1 MRILVGFVFAFLAGL
16 VHAQAFPNKPL
27 KFIVPYPPGGGTD
40 ILGRALG
47 QLIGESVGQL
57 VIIENRPGANG
68 AVGSDVVA
76 KSPADGYTV
85 GFAGSSTHVL
95 NPLLYKLNYDPVTD
109 FTPIT
114 TVATTAFV
122 IIVKPDSELKS
133 LGNLLGATRQPGK
146 LSYGSFGN
154 ASAGHLAAE
163 MFKYTAK
170 VDMVHVPY
178 KGSAPGQM
186 DVMGGVIPLMFSDMS
201 AMPHVKSGKLRALA
215 VTGGKRLASYPEIPT
230 VAESGV
236 PGYDVQGWFA
246 VYGPAG
252 LPRPVLDRL
261 NAEFVK
267 ALSGANCARAG
278 GPRLKPAT
286 TTPEGL
292 AALMRRTARKGQADR
307 RSEDQGGMS
316 SGDKADLIAELGKL
330 GARDPE
336 SARLMG
342 MIVALAG
349 EVFVLKAQLERLT
362 RALEAGGA
370 VDAKR
375 LAAAAAQE
383 GMTKW
388 LESEEAAFSRSLTA
402 PYLEPDQSIN
412 STSWMRSK

>member
-1 MRILVGFVFAFLAGL
+1 MKVLIGIVFALVTGL
-16 VHAQAFPNKPL
+16 IHAQAFPNKPL
-27 KFIVPYPPGGGTD
+27 RFIVPYPPGGGTD

-47 QLIGESVGQL
+47 QIIGESVGQP
-57 VIIENRPGANG
+57 VIVENRPGANG
-68 AVGSDVVA
+68 AVGSDIVA
-76 KSPADGYTV
+76 KSAADGYTV

-133 LGNLLGATRQPGK
+133 LGNLLAQARANPGK

-215 VTGGKRLASYPEIPT
+215 VTGPKRLAAYPDIPT
-230 VAESGV
+230 VAEAGV
-236 PGYDVQGWFA
+236 PGYDAQGWFA
-246 VYGPAG
+246 VYAPAG
-252 LPRPVLDRL
+252 VPRPVLDRL

-267 ALSGANCARAG
+267 ALANPGLRE
-278 GPRLKPAT
+278 RLTGLGLEPST

-292 AALMRRTARKGQADR
+292 AALMRADR
-307 RSEDQGGMS
+307 E
-316 SGDKADLIAELGKL
+316 KWVKLIAEAK
-330 GARDPE
+330 
-336 SARLMG
+336 
-342 MIVALAG
+342 I
-349 EVFVLKAQLERLT
+349 KAE
-362 RALEAGGA
+362 
-370 VDAKR
+370 
-375 LAAAAAQE
+375 
-383 GMTKW
+383 
-388 LESEEAAFSRSLTA
+388 
-402 PYLEPDQSIN
+402 
-412 STSWMRSK
+412 

>member
-1 MRILVGFVFAFLAGL
+1 MKVLIGIVFALVTGL
-16 VHAQAFPNKPL
+16 IHAQAFPNKPL
-27 KFIVPYPPGGGTD
+27 RFIVPYPPGGGTD

-47 QLIGESVGQL
+47 QIIGESVGQP
-57 VIIENRPGANG
+57 VIVENRPGANG
-68 AVGSDVVA
+68 AVGSDIVA
-76 KSPADGYTV
+76 KSAADGYTV

-133 LGNLLGATRQPGK
+133 LGNLLAQARANPGK

-215 VTGGKRLASYPEIPT
+215 VTGPKRLAAYRDIPT
-230 VAESGV
+230 VAEAGV
-236 PGYDVQGWFA
+236 PGYDAQGWFA
-246 VYGPAG
+246 VYAPAG
-252 LPRPVLDRL
+252 VPRPVLDRL

-267 ALSGANCARAG
+267 ALANPGLRE
-278 GPRLKPAT
+278 RLTGLGLEPST

-292 AALMRRTARKGQADR
+292 AALMRADR
-307 RSEDQGGMS
+307 E
-316 SGDKADLIAELGKL
+316 KWVKLIAEAK
-330 GARDPE
+330 
-336 SARLMG
+336 
-342 MIVALAG
+342 I
-349 EVFVLKAQLERLT
+349 KAE
-362 RALEAGGA
+362 
-370 VDAKR
+370 
-375 LAAAAAQE
+375 
-383 GMTKW
+383 
-388 LESEEAAFSRSLTA
+388 
-402 PYLEPDQSIN
+402 
-412 STSWMRSK
+412 